1 MTATLAPWLQ
11 RTWAHLGGPLAA
23 GRLGHA
29 LLLTGQAGLGQRDLA
44 HALAQRLICT
54 HPSDAS
60 AMACGRCRGCQLFL
74 AGNHPDIRDVGIELN
89 EKTGKLRSE
98 ILVEQIRQLGQWFS
112 LTAQFGGAQVAVIE
126 PADMMKG
133 AAANA
138 LLKTL
143 EEPLPNRYLV
153 LVTAFSGRLPATI
166 RSRCQ
171 RIDVGLPPADE
182 ARAWMRAQSVDTGVI
197 DESLQAAEGNPGL
210 ALRYVSDQ
218 TLALRHEVQRDLAAL
233 AAGRER
239 PLAVAMRWSDESA
252 AERLRFAA
260 TTARDLARQR
270 FGSIDDPSLARV
282 GLTAV
287 GDFSKLAAWFDEA
300 NRVRTLLESPLRADL
315 LLLGLLQHWTAA
327 VRL

>member
-1 MTATLAPWLQ
+1 
-11 RTWAHLGGPLAA
+11 
-23 GRLGHA
+23 
-29 LLLTGQAGLGQRDLA
+29 
-44 HALAQRLICT
+44 
-54 HPSDAS
+54 
-60 AMACGRCRGCQLFL
+60 MACGHCRGCLLFL
-74 AGNHPDIRDVGIELN
+74 AGSHPDIRDVGIELN

-153 LVTAFSGRLPATI
+153 LVTALSGRLPATI

-171 RIDVGLPPADE
+171 RIEVPLPPADE
-182 ARAWMRAQSVDTGVI
+182 ARAWMRAQGADPAVV
-197 DESLQAAEGNPGL
+197 DESLQVAEGNPGL
-210 ALRYVSDQ
+210 ALSYLSDQ
-218 TLALRHEVQRDLAAL
+218 RLALRHEVQRDLSAL

-252 AERLRFAA
+252 SERLRFAA

-270 FGSIDDPSLARV
+270 FANVDDAGLARV
-282 GLTAV
+282 GLTAG
-287 GDFSKLAAWFDEA
+287 GDFSKLASWFDEA
-300 NRVRTLLESPLRADL
+300 NRARTLLDSPLRADL
-315 LLLGLLQHWTAA
+315 LLLGLLQNWSAA
-327 VRL
+327 LRP